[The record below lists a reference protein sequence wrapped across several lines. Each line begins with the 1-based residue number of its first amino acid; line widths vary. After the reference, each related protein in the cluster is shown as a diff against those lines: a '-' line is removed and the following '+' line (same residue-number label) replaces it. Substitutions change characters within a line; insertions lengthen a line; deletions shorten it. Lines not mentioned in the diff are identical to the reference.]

1 MNISNKLFM
10 PVIIITITS
19 CDYYNTAMEYKDNDA
34 LEKIVAWDAEN
45 TLTSNIFE
53 YDGKCFM
60 KKTEVWMLLNGAS
73 NPTIRT
79 MSDQKKQCITNGEM
93 QWISRICKDIT
104 DKDKKNLKTV
114 MCIN

>member
-1 MNISNKLFM
+1 MNLSNKLFA
-10 PVIIITITS
+10 IIITTTITS
-19 CDYYNTAMEYKDNDA
+19 CDYYNAAMEYEDNDA

-60 KKTEVWMLLNGAS
+60 KKAEVWMLLNGAS

-79 MSDQKKQCITNGEM
+79 MSNQKN
-93 QWISRICKDIT
+93 
-104 DKDKKNLKTV
+104 NV
-114 MCIN
+114 